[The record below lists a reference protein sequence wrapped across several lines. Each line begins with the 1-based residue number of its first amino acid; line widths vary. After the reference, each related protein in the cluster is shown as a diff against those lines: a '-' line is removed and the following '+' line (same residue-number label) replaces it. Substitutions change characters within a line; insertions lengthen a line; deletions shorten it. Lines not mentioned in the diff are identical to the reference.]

1 VLSRIAEQLFWIGR
15 YLERA
20 DVTARILDVH
30 LHQVLEDPTVDPA
43 AAAVALLAVMG
54 IHHPTS
60 DAAEPDDRPTGGAG
74 TAPGAGRTRRPADT
88 LRPSDAAGP
97 AGGEPP
103 DAGPVPV
110 AVTELLALDP
120 HAPSS
125 IAASLTAA
133 REAARHVREV
143 ISSELWECLNATYL
157 GLGMQANR
165 ARTLGLHGYFQ
176 WVRQRAAMATGI
188 VESTLSR
195 DDGWQFLVL
204 GRSLERLDMTARLL
218 ASRLVVAE
226 EASGDDTADWVAT
239 LRSCSAHEAYL
250 RSYRRGVEGPLAIE
264 FLLLDRLFPRS
275 AWRSL
280 AEAEACVAA
289 LLPTSGRLG
298 PDDPAR
304 RALGL
309 ARATLELRSPRDL
322 LDELPSVLQT
332 LEAACAEATVALGTR
347 FFRHEPTLAWR
358 PERAGTVA

>member
-1 VLSRIAEQLFWIGR
+1 MLSRIAEQLFWIGR

-43 AAAVALLAVMG
+43 AASVALLAVMG

-60 DAAEPDDRPTGGAG
+60 DAPQASDAPPAG
-74 TAPGAGRTRRPADT
+74 DAAGPAG
-88 LRPSDAAGP
+88 DAAGP

-103 DAGPVPV
+103 DAAPVPV

>member
-43 AAAVALLAVMG
+43 AASVALLAVMG
-54 IHHPTS
+54 IHHPVGETPR
-60 DAAEPDDRPTGGAG
+60 PDDLPV
-74 TAPGAGRTRRPADT
+74 PGAGRVPGAGQTGGPADS
-88 LRPSDAAGP
+88 LRPGDAAP
-97 AGGEPP
+97 RAGGAPP
-103 DAGPVPV
+103 DAAPVTV
-110 AVTELLALDP
+110 AVSELLALDP
-120 HAPSS
+120 RAPSS
-125 IAASLTAA
+125 IAASLRAA

-157 GLGMQANR
+157 GLGTQANR

-176 WVRQRAAMATGI
+176 WVRQRSAMATGI

-226 EASGDDTADWVAT
+226 EASGDDTAGWVAT

-250 RSYRRGVEGPLAIE
+250 RSYRRGVEGPLTIE

-280 AEAEACVAA
+280 AEAEACLTA
-289 LLPTSGRLG
+289 LLPSGGRLG

-304 RALGL
+304 RALGR
-309 ARATLELRSPRDL
+309 ARATLELRSPGDL
-322 LDELPSVLQT
+322 LGELPSVLQA
-332 LEAACAEATVALGTR
+332 LEAACAEATLALGTR